1 MRPTKV
7 AMFSVAILCVT
18 SLCACAHT
26 LVKPTSPL
34 PKKPRAMTTP
44 DTSMVNP
51 TLSAVEIGERFL
63 KLLGGLDSRKD
74 LTVDRVREVTGI
86 SLKKVSFPSEAL
98 ESYIHGQALS
108 NGWSYLLELT
118 PESRAL
124 KQALVC
130 LLSTRMK
137 DLQVFKITAS
147 ILRNTKV
154 RLLSWDLWIRP
165 CMVRSANYKAGGLLI
180 SRKTEAETI
189 L

>member
-1 MRPTKV
+1 
-7 AMFSVAILCVT
+7 
-18 SLCACAHT
+18 
-26 LVKPTSPL
+26 
-34 PKKPRAMTTP
+34 MTTP

-118 PESRAL
+118 PESRVL
-124 KQALVC
+124 KQGIGLSFVNEDEGSSSLQDNCVDFEEYKSSLIELGFVDSPVHGEIGQLQSWRFANFAKDGSGNDIVISLVPQNEVPVSPGRLC
-130 LLSTRMK
+130 VK
-137 DLQVFKITAS
+137 S
-147 ILRNTKV
+147 IGTLN
-154 RLLSWDLWIRP
+154 
-165 CMVRSANYKAGGLLI
+165 
-180 SRKTEAETI
+180 
-189 L
+189 

>member
-1 MRPTKV
+1 
-7 AMFSVAILCVT
+7 MFSVAILCVT

-26 LVKPTSPL
+26 LGKPTSPL

-86 SLKKVSFPSEAL
+86 YLKKVAFPSEAL

-124 KQALVC
+124 ELSSRALAC
-130 LLSTRMK
+130 LLSTKIK
-137 DLQVFKITAS
+137 DLQVSKVTAS

-165 CMVRSANYKAGGLLI
+165 CMVRSANHKAGGLLS
-180 SRKTEAETI
+180 SRETEAETI